1 MYMTDYFLITHNLHI
16 TIFIQLTGLIMPS
29 ITSGLKIQINE
40 TQLFPCSFYIINII
54 IALPYFIYRK

>member
-40 TQLFPCSFYIINII
+40 TQLFPC
-54 IALPYFIYRK
+54 